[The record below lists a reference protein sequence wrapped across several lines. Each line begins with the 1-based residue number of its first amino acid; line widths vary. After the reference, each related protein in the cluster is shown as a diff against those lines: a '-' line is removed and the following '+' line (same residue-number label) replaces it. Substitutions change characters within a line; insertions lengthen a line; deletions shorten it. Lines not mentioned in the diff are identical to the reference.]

1 MRYQQCLAEERR
13 EREREREQERE
24 EQEREDQER
33 QQKAHERYCNQ
44 YPDSP
49 YCKRVSNRQTPVP
62 TGAETFLCVTCQGR

>member
-33 QQKAHERYCNQ
+33 QQKAHERYCN
-44 YPDSP
+44 SILT
-49 YCKRVSNRQTPVP
+49 RHIVS
-62 TGAETFLCVTCQGR
+62 E